1 MMPDVGIASPR
12 EANPGAPTVTGT
24 EGVCLAMPVE
34 RTVRE
39 NFPVAL
45 RFLPPE
51 RRRGLLAV
59 YRYARLVD
67 DIGDEALPE
76 QRSRLLDLV
85 ARDLDQIYAGQTPSL
100 PSPCTIARLVHNPA
114 SPEHHTHT
122 PV

>member
-85 ARDLDQIYAGQTPSL
+85 DRDLDQIYAGQTPSL
-100 PSPCTIARLVHNPA
+100 PALSP
-114 SPEHHTHT
+114 SPTAATAHPLPDDPLPT
-122 PV
+122 